1 MFFRLLGRS
10 LRVRRGRV
18 ALGILSVAMGTSVA
32 VAFAGVSLV
41 LGDRLARSLR
51 AYGANIV
58 LVPEGGSMGVE
69 LAGTDYRPPLR
80 TGSIADT
87 SLYRIHETFWRNNI
101 LGYAPELSAVGEVA
115 NDPSAPG
122 VTAGIVG
129 TWFRQELRT
138 PSGFAFAAG
147 MTTVAP
153 WWKVDGRYPREDP
166 SIDPVECLVGRRLAE
181 RLGVR
186 TGQMVYLHP
195 RKSEESGA
203 AAIRGDAQARVAGIL
218 DTGGMEEESIYLPLH
233 AVQDWL
239 DRSHQVDLVLVSAL
253 IKPGFPPAP
262 DASRD
267 PKAFERWSCTPYV
280 TSVAYELDRGLPGV
294 EARPVRQMVEA
305 EGEIVHRLNLLM
317 LLLTLAALV
326 GAALG
331 VMSTMTAS
339 VVERTPEIALARAIG
354 ATRGSLLRLL
364 VSEALVLALAGGL
377 IGGWLGILLAQ
388 IAGRAAF
395 GVSVP
400 FHPLVLPLGL
410 LVACAVA
417 AAGSWAPFRRAASL
431 SPAQALKP

>member
-1 MFFRLLGRS
+1 MFFRLLSRS

-69 LAGTDYRPPLR
+69 LAGTDYRPPIR

-101 LGYAPELSAVGEVA
+101 LGYAPELAVLSEVGAAKEEAVSASV
-115 NDPSAPG
+115 
-122 VTAGIVG
+122 VG
-129 TWFRQELRT
+129 TWFRRELKT
-138 PSGFAFAAG
+138 PSGFPFVAG

-153 WWKVDGRYPREDP
+153 WWKVTGRYPREDP
-166 SIDPVECLVGRRLAE
+166 DGDPIECLVGRHLAQRIGAQSGQTIRLSS
-181 RLGVR
+181 LNDSTWG
-186 TGQMVYLHP
+186 GGHP
-195 RKSEESGA
+195 LLR
-203 AAIRGDAQARVAGIL
+203 IAGIL
-218 DTGGMEEESIYLPLH
+218 ETGGIEEESVYVPLD
-233 AVQDWL
+233 ALQSWL
-239 DRSHQVDLVLVSAL
+239 GRPHQVDMVMVSAL

-262 DASRD
+262 DQSRD

-305 EGEIVHRLNLLM
+305 EGNIVHRLNLLM
-317 LLLTLAALV
+317 LLLSLAALV

-331 VMSTMTAS
+331 VTSTMTAS
-339 VVERTPEIALARAIG
+339 VVERTPEIALARALG
-354 ATRGSLLRLL
+354 ATRGAVLRFL
-364 VSEALVLALAGGL
+364 VSEALVIALAGGL
-377 IGGWLGILLAQ
+377 IGGLLGILLAQ

-395 GVSVP
+395 GVNVP

-410 LVACAVA
+410 LVACMVA
-417 AAGSWAPFRRAASL
+417 AAGSWAPFRRAAQL

>member
-1 MFFRLLGRS
+1 MFFRLLSRS
-10 LRVRRGRV
+10 LRVRQGRV

-58 LVPEGGSMGVE
+58 LLPEGGSMGVE

-101 LGYAPELSAVGEVA
+101 LGYAPELAVVA
-115 NDPSAPG
+115 A
-122 VTAGIVG
+122 VTAEGQALPTRAGLIG
-129 TWFRQELRT
+129 TWFRREIPLREGRT
-138 PSGFAFAAG
+138 FAAG
-147 MTTVAP
+147 ITTVAP
-153 WWKVDGRYPREDP
+153 WWKVDGRYPREP
-166 SIDPVECLVGRRLAE
+166 EGSEIECVVGKRVADRE
-181 RLGVR
+181 GVR
-186 TGQMVYLHP
+186 PGSLLTMQPQLSDNAAETP
-195 RKSEESGA
+195 EE
-203 AAIRGDAQARVAGIL
+203 RPVRVVGVL
-218 DTGGMEEESIYLPLH
+218 ETGGIEEESIYMPLD
-233 AVQDWL
+233 ALQSWL
-239 DRSHQVDLVLVSAL
+239 GRPHQVDWVLVSAL

-305 EGEIVHRLNLLM
+305 EGQIVHRLNLLM

-331 VMSTMTAS
+331 VTSTMTAS
-339 VVERTPEIALARAIG
+339 VVERTPEIALARALG
-354 ATRGSLLRLL
+354 ATRGAILRFL
-364 VSEALVLALAGGL
+364 VSEALVLALCGGL
-377 IGGWLGILLAQ
+377 IGGLLGIGLAQ
-388 IAGRAAF
+388 IAGRSAF

>member
-1 MFFRLLGRS
+1 MFFRLLSRS

-18 ALGILSVAMGTSVA
+18 ALGILSIAMGTSVA

-58 LVPEGGSMGVE
+58 LLPEGGSMAVE

-101 LGYAPELSAVGEVA
+101 LGYAPELAVVANVA
-115 NDPSAPG
+115 NDARA
-122 VTAGIVG
+122 TRAGLIG
-129 TWFRQELRT
+129 TWFRRDIPLREGQT
-138 PSGFAFAAG
+138 FAAG
-147 MTTVAP
+147 ITTVAP
-153 WWKVDGRYPREDP
+153 WWKVDGRYPREP
-166 SIDPVECLVGRRLAE
+166 EGNELECVVG
-181 RLGVR
+181 
-186 TGQMVYLHP
+186 
-195 RKSEESGA
+195 K
-203 AAIRGDAQARVAGIL
+203 RVADREGIQTGSL
-218 DTGGMEEESIYLPLH
+218 LQVQPQVAENAAYTPESRPVRVVGVLETGGIEEESIYMPLD
-233 AVQDWL
+233 ALQSWL
-239 DRSHQVDLVLVSAL
+239 ARPHQVDWVLVSAL

-305 EGEIVHRLNLLM
+305 EGQIVHRLNLLM

-354 ATRGSLLRLL
+354 ATRGSILRFL
-364 VSEALVLALAGGL
+364 VSEALVLAIAGGL
-377 IGGWLGILLAQ
+377 IGGLLGIGLAQ

-417 AAGSWAPFRRAASL
+417 AAGSWAPFRRAVSL
-431 SPAQALKP
+431 SPAEALKP

>member
-1 MFFRLLGRS
+1 MFFRLLSRS

-69 LAGTDYRPPLR
+69 LAGTDYRPPIR

-101 LGYAPELSAVGEVA
+101 LGYAPELVVLSEVA
-115 NDPSAPG
+115 GAKDEVVSAS
-122 VTAGIVG
+122 VVG
-129 TWFRQELRT
+129 TWFRRELRT
-138 PSGFAFAAG
+138 PSGFPFVAG
-147 MTTVAP
+147 ITTVAP
-153 WWKVDGRYPREDP
+153 WWKVTGRYPREGPDGDP
-166 SIDPVECLVGRRLAE
+166 IECLVGRRVAQRIGAQVGSTI
-181 RLGVR
+181 RLNSLGR
-186 TGQMVYLHP
+186 SPDHP
-195 RKSEESGA
+195 LT
-203 AAIRGDAQARVAGIL
+203 RVAGIL
-218 DTGGMEEESIYLPLH
+218 DTGGIEEGSVYVPLD
-233 AVQDWL
+233 ALQTWAG
-239 DRSHQVDLVLVSAL
+239 RPHQVDMVMVSAL

-262 DASRD
+262 DARRD

-280 TSVAYELDRGLPGV
+280 TSVAYELDRNLPGV

-305 EGEIVHRLNLLM
+305 EGNIVHRLNLLM
-317 LLLTLAALV
+317 LLLSLAALI

-331 VMSTMTAS
+331 VTSTMTAS
-339 VVERTPEIALARAIG
+339 VVERTPEIALSRALG
-354 ATRGSLLRLL
+354 ATRGAVLRFL
-364 VSEALVLALAGGL
+364 VSEALVIAIAGGL
-377 IGGWLGILLAQ
+377 IGGLLGILLAQ

-395 GVSVP
+395 GVNVP

-410 LVACAVA
+410 LVACMVA
-417 AAGSWAPFRRAASL
+417 AAGSWAPFRRAAQL